1 MRAAEPDNFAFLSPA
16 ALLDQTVQADRTLA
30 DLLSHTFVYNHRAV
44 NTVNAAVQQS
54 FADFPKLVEQFAVL
68 RQARTIL
75 VVLLA
80 ENYADNRT

>member
-16 ALLDQTVQADRTLA
+16 ALLHQTVQADRTLA
-30 DLLSHTFVYNHRAV
+30 DLLSHAVVYNQGAV
-44 NTVNAAVQQS
+44 YTVNAAVQQS
-54 FADFPKLVEQFAVL
+54 IADFSKLVEQFAVL
-68 RQARTIL
+68 RQARAIL